1 MNARTTRR
9 HRAFSLVEV
18 LVALAIT
25 GMLLAASL
33 AALDASFKSYKQVTE
48 SASTN
53 VVTRIVMQ
61 RMMAMIRTGTDF
73 GPYPDDPLD
82 KNVNPVYANFI
93 EFQAGAAGSQDYK
106 IIRIERRDA
115 PSPRTGPFELWYVET
130 RFVAGVQT
138 GRDERPLLTNVRDV
152 LFTLEYDVGPRLRR
166 ATVDLTVDPNDF
178 QDASFHNDMAAPTL
192 RMVSTAIPRRLD

>member
-1 MNARTTRR
+1 MTRR
-9 HRAFSLVEV
+9 ARRHAFSLVEV

-25 GMLLAASL
+25 GMLLGATL

-61 RMMAMIRTGTDF
+61 RLMAMIRTGTEF

-82 KNVNPVYANFI
+82 PDVNPVYSNAI
-93 EFQAGAAGSQDYK
+93 EFQSGVPGSSDYK
-106 IIRIERRDA
+106 VIRIERRDPA
-115 PSPRTGPFELWYVET
+115 QPSSGPYELWYVET
-130 RFVAGVQT
+130 RYSGGAQT

-178 QDASFHNDMAAPTL
+178 QGASFHNDMAAPTI

>member
-1 MNARTTRR
+1 MIVRSTRPARG
-9 HRAFSLVEV
+9 FSLVEV

-25 GMLLAASL
+25 GMLLSASL

-61 RMMAMIRTGTDF
+61 RLMAMIRSGTDF

-82 KNVNPVYANFI
+82 RNVNPVYANFI
-93 EFQAGAAGSQDYK
+93 EFQSALAGTGNFK
-106 IIRIERRDA
+106 VIRIERRA
-115 PSPRTGPFELWYVET
+115 PSSPQSGPFEIWYVET
-130 RFVAGVQT
+130 RFAAGAQT
-138 GRDERPLLTNVRDV
+138 GVDQRPLLTNVRDV
-152 LFTLEYDVGPRLRR
+152 VFTLEYDVGPRLRR

-178 QDASFHNDMAAPTL
+178 QDAAFHSDMAAPTI
-192 RMVSTAIPRRLD
+192 RMVSTAIPRKLD

>member
-1 MNARTTRR
+1 LNSTRRTART
-9 HRAFSLVEV
+9 AFSLVEV

-73 GPYPDDPLD
+73 GPYPEDPLD
-82 KNVNPVYANFI
+82 PNVNPVYANFI
-93 EFQAGAAGSQDYK
+93 EFRSGLPGSSDFK
-106 IIRIERRDA
+106 VIRIERRDA
-115 PSPRTGPFELWYVET
+115 AGQASGPFELWYVET
-130 RFVAGVQT
+130 RFTAGVQS
-138 GRDERPLLTNVRDV
+138 GRDERPLLTNVRDA

-178 QDASFHNDMAAPTL
+178 QDASFHNDMAAPTI
-192 RMVSTAIPRRLD
+192 RMVSTAIPRKLD